1 MARRTTIQQP
11 SVQRLLREL
20 GENIRLARLRRGLSM
35 SLVAERAGMSR
46 TTLRGIERGDAGVT
60 LGAYANVL
68 HSLGLHEDLSLVARD
83 DELGRKLQDATMP
96 TRARSRRKPS
106 S

>member
-1 MARRTTIQQP
+1 MARKTTVQQP

-35 SLVAERAGMSR
+35 QLVADRAGMSR
-46 TTLRGIERGDAGVT
+46 TTLRAVEKGEAGVT
-60 LGAYANVL
+60 MGAYANVL
-68 HSLGLHEDLSLVARD
+68 HCLGLHDDIGLLARD
-83 DELGRKLQDATMP
+83 DELGRKLQDAKLP
-96 TRARSRRKPS
+96 VRERAPRKTS